1 MNRLYFLLVCFPFVI
16 VGCENDIAAVNEL
29 FRAFEPGV
37 EIATEIDMLYSDS
50 ALVRVRVQGPTLVRH
65 LDKLKPHDE
74 FPEGLHVDFM
84 EDDGSISSTLDAEHG
99 DRFTREKKVI
109 VRDNVVLRNTKGEI
123 LETNELIWDELKGEV
138 YTERFVRITK
148 PDEIILAYG
157 FRANQSFTEYELR
170 KVVAKLK
177 ADEFQE
183 ELKN

>member
-1 MNRLYFLLVCFPFVI
+1 MIRYLFSLCCLALMWSS
-16 VGCENDIAAVNEL
+16 CENDLETVNEL
-29 FRAFEPGV
+29 FRAYDAGV

-50 ALVRVRVQGPTLVRH
+50 ALVRVRVRGPKLVRH

-74 FPEGLHVDFM
+74 FPDGLHVDFM
-84 EDDGSISSTLDAEHG
+84 ERDGTISSTLDADKG
-99 DRFTREKKVI
+99 DRFTREKKVV
-109 VRDNVVLRNTKGEI
+109 VRENVVLQNTRGEK
-123 LETNELIWDELKGEV
+123 LETNELIWDEVKGKV
-138 YTERFVRITK
+138 YTDRFVRITK

-157 FRANQSFTEYELR
+157 FTANQSFTEYELL